1 MKVEIISAVMI
12 SGEPF
17 SEGSILDLSKSDA
30 ILLINSNKAVPA
42 VEPEA
47 QPEAP
52 KRSRKSVPTP
62 EADQ

>member
-30 ILLINSNKAVPA
+30 VLLINSNKAMPA
-42 VEPEA
+42 VEPEV
-47 QPEAP
+47 QPEP
-52 KRSRKSVPTP
+52 LKRNRKSTSIP
-62 EADQ
+62 EVES